1 MGSSTS
7 RGVRIT
13 ALLAAAPSALAAIA
27 ACVTP
32 GTPPR
37 VPSAAARAHA
47 SAGGCEA
54 CHAPIAREWRAS
66 LHAQAFQHATF
77 QRAYAVEPMPFC
89 VECHAPEAVPSAPR
103 APEADLGVACVSC
116 HPGGARTAA
125 RGAPPDVAD
134 RSCARCHEFPYPD
147 GLAPGR
153 LLQKTASEHAASSLA
168 RVSCIQCHMPRT
180 ASASGHLDHT
190 FAASRDEALVRAAA
204 RITARREPGAVV
216 VRFER
221 RAVGHA
227 FPTGD
232 LFRRLSVT
240 VSTDAGDVRARL
252 ARSTKREVETDTRP
266 FADGSD
272 VHEVRVPITGVA
284 RAFRV
289 DYERV
294 LHPLDEEGDRAVV
307 DGAIV
312 VAAGVLDAPTDPE
325 APRAQ

>member
-1 MGSSTS
+1 MGAST
-7 RGVRIT
+7 RR
-13 ALLAAAPSALAAIA
+13 AAWISASIAAAAIA
-27 ACVTP
+27 AC
-32 GTPPR
+32 
-37 VPSAAARAHA
+37 AAPAAVAPARSPAAVASAHA
-47 SAGGCEA
+47 STTGCEG

-66 LHAQAFQHATF
+66 LHAQAFRHSTF

-89 VECHAPEAVPSAPR
+89 VGCHAPLTDATAPR
-103 APEADLGVACVSC
+103 APEADLGVACVAC

-125 RGAPPDVAD
+125 RGAPASAAD
-134 RSCARCHEFPYPD
+134 RACARCHEFPYPD
-147 GLAPGR
+147 GLAAGR
-153 LLQKTASEHAASSLA
+153 LLQRTASEHAASSVSH
-168 RVSCIQCHMPRT
+168 VSCIQCHMPRT
-180 ASASGHLDHT
+180 PGAAGHLDHS

-204 RITARREPGAVV
+204 RITARLEPGAVV

-232 LFRRLSVT
+232 LFRRLVVT
-240 VSTDAGDVRARL
+240 VSTDAGEVRTRL
-252 ARSTKREVETDTRP
+252 ARSTKREVEVDTRP
-266 FADGSD
+266 FAAGAD
-272 VHEVRVPITGVA
+272 VEEVRVPIAGAA

-294 LHPLDEEGDRAVV
+294 LHPLDEDGDRAVV

-312 VAAGVLDAPTDPE
+312 VAGGPLGGAAGGAP